1 LRTIAEAW
9 RAVRMIRDP
18 STALA
23 LSAQAWNEVLP
34 QLRKARLLSRFAV
47 RAERAGI
54 AERLP
59 PKAREHMQ
67 SAMILA
73 QSTRTSLIWESIE
86 VERALARIG
95 VPGILLKGAAFV
107 AADLPAALGRPSS
120 DLDILVPHAA
130 LPAVADALREAG
142 WEDSDMDEGER
153 RHFTQWMHQIP
164 AMYHV
169 IRNTAI
175 DIHHAI
181 TPVAGLV
188 SVDSA
193 PLFEASYPLSGR
205 HLRVL
210 SPEDMV
216 ILAAVHW
223 ARSSGLSG
231 SIRDFLDIDDLV
243 RDFSGR
249 DADFHARLQARARR
263 LGVIRTLNQA
273 LALAQ
278 AFFGTPGPA
287 HAAQPVL
294 ARLVLLAGVPSGS
307 GLPNAGQLAAR
318 KVLDWRSY
326 RMQMPLNLM
335 LRRSLLSRIEKL
347 GLRRQPTA

>member
-1 LRTIAEAW
+1 MTAIADAR
-9 RAVRMIRDP
+9 RAVRLIREP
-18 STALA
+18 ATALG
-23 LSAQAWNEVLP
+23 LPSQAWNEILP

-47 RAERAGI
+47 RAEREGV

-59 PKAREHMQ
+59 PKVREHME
-67 SAMILA
+67 SALILA

-86 VERALARIG
+86 VERVLARIS
-95 VPGILLKGAAFV
+95 VPGVLLKGAAFV

-120 DLDILVPHAA
+120 DLDLLVPRTA
-130 LPAVADALREAG
+130 LPAVVDALRDAG

-153 RHFTQWMHQIP
+153 HHFMRWMHQIP
-164 AMYHV
+164 AMYHA

-188 SVDSA
+188 SVDST
-193 PLFEASYPLSGR
+193 PLFEASRPLPGR
-205 HLRVL
+205 QLRVL

-231 SIRDFLDIDDLV
+231 SVRDFLDIDDLV
-243 RDFSGR
+243 RDFSGH
-249 DADFHARLQARARR
+249 DPNFHDRLQARARR
-263 LGVIRTLNQA
+263 LGVSRTLNQA

-278 AFFGTPGPA
+278 AFFDTPGPP
-287 HAAQPVL
+287 HRPMPVL

-307 GLPNAGQLAAR
+307 SLPTLPQLTAR
-318 KVLDWRSY
+318 KILDWRSY

-335 LRRSLLSRIEKL
+335 LRRSVQSRLEKF
-347 GLRRQPTA
+347 GLRRQTAA